1 MKIKH
6 ILYSLCLV
14 GVLGMIFTLGYA
26 YKISQ
31 DSNQL
36 NQARLDLAELEIN
49 LLNMRRNEKDFMARM
64 DLKYLAKFEK
74 NSQKFMDKSQE
85 ISQIFDDFNIKLERN
100 DLIKKELEEYQV
112 TFKNLINAYQVLGLT
127 QQNGLLAN

>member
-1 MKIKH
+1 
-6 ILYSLCLV
+6 
-14 GVLGMIFTLGYA
+14 MIFTLGYA

-64 DLKYLAKFEK
+64 DLKYLAKFDK
-74 NSQKFMDKSQE
+74 NANKFMDKSQE
-85 ISQIFDDFNIKLERN
+85 ISQIFDDFDIKLERN
-100 DLIKKELEEYQV
+100 DLIKKELEEYQT
-112 TFKNLINAYQVLGLT
+112 TFQQLVSAYQVLGLT
-127 QQNGLLAN
+127 QQDGLLANYHKNRKVKYWDR

>member
-74 NSQKFMDKSQE
+74 ILKNSW
-85 ISQIFDDFNIKLERN
+85 IKAMKYL
-100 DLIKKELEEYQV
+100 
-112 TFKNLINAYQVLGLT
+112 TFLMNLTLK
-127 QQNGLLAN
+127 